1 MKKLVV
7 LIIIVLAGA
16 GWYIWHNK
24 AALPAQ
30 NVKVMP
36 TVEHPD
42 PSNATFIVEDE
53 PVTLKNG
60 KAVSELAPGSLS
72 NEETA
77 LTKDLAYGDINADGN
92 NDTVTLLV
100 QSGGGSGTFVYLVA
114 YVSGNV
120 GYKGSNAVFIG
131 DRISPKS
138 VTVSQSGV
146 ITLKYLD
153 RKPSEAMAAEPTVP
167 VTKTFDYKAGKLEER

>member
-7 LIIIVLAGA
+7 LIIIIAALA
-16 GWYIWHNK
+16 GWYIWHGK
-24 AALPAQ
+24 IATPTEEI
-30 NVKVMP
+30 KVMP
-36 TVEHPD
+36 TVTHPD

-53 PVTLKNG
+53 PITLKNG

-72 NEETA
+72 TEETS
-77 LTKDLAYGDINADGN
+77 LTSDLAYGDINKDGN
-92 NDTVTLLV
+92 NDTVALLL

-138 VTVSQSGV
+138 VAVSSAGV

-153 RKPSEAMAAEPTVP
+153 RKPSEAMASEPTVP